1 MIPVPVRFRS
11 PAFKITLC
19 VILFAVILFCNFILY
34 VRVAQLDRAL
44 HYGCRCRE
52 FESSRARF
60 LKIEISQSFFVLS
73 FSFLK
78 KLCMSVFYSRFAL
91 GFYLLYFVVQFSY
104 MIVEPIVYIDK
115 KSK

>member
-1 MIPVPVRFRS
+1 MCPIEESMRNLS
-11 PAFKITLC
+11 D
-19 VILFAVILFCNFILY
+19 LY
-34 VRVAQLDRAL
+34 EKY
-44 HYGCRCRE
+44 YGCRCRE